1 MSRAAVLLLMMLAAS
16 LAPLPRAGPQP
27 ANGQE
32 TNGQGTSG
40 EAADGQPWPVERM
53 MAAMATVRR
62 ERAYFEEEKHLA
74 ILQQP
79 LQSTG
84 ELAYR
89 APDHLL
95 KATLAPQFES
105 LEVNGDWLQLVDGS
119 QSQQRLYLPGYPL
132 LQALV
137 EAVRS
142 TMAGDLDRLARFYA
156 IGFEGQAEAWTLRL
170 TPKEAEVRQYLEGV
184 VIQGRDNR
192 IATVETR
199 EADGDRSVMTVSIIS
214 IEVE

>member
-1 MSRAAVLLLMMLAAS
+1 MSRVMSRVAALMLVLLAAS
-16 LAPLPRAGPQP
+16 LPPAAAGAQPGGDRA
-27 ANGQE
+27 
-32 TNGQGTSG
+32 
-40 EAADGQPWPVERM
+40 AAGATIHAEPWSVEQM
-53 MAAMATVRR
+53 MAAMARVRS

-79 LQSTG
+79 LHSTG

-89 APDHLL
+89 APDHLR
-95 KATLAPQFES
+95 KATLTPQFES
-105 LEVNGDWLQLVDGS
+105 LEVNGDWLQVADSS

-170 TPKEAEVRQYLEGV
+170 APNEAEVRQYLEGV

-199 EADGDRSVMTVSIIS
+199 EADGDRTVMTVSIIS
-214 IEVE
+214 IEY